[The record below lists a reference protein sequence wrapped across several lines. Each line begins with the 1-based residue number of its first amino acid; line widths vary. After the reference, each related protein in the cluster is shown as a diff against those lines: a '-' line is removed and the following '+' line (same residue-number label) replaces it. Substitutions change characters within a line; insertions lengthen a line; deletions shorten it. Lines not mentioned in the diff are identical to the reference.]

1 MKPFAT
7 INLVLL
13 LTIVVLANLVSGNAF
28 FRLDLTASGAYRLS
42 EVTRETL
49 SRAEDPLRIRVFY
62 SDQVPPPYNGVR
74 RYLLDLL
81 REFEAFGDGRVSY
94 EVVDL
99 SSPEGRNA
107 AQEYGLQQ
115 VEIQEVR
122 SDEFQSRAVYL
133 GAAILYGSALETV
146 DRITATDGLEY
157 RLTTAMRRAITQV
170 DALAGTSEPVVMRA
184 FISPGLGEVRIEGF
198 PDLSGDLREIFHR
211 VNRDHYDRLQFDL
224 REPGPEE
231 TPRLAAEYRLEPL
244 RWSDSGGRE
253 QEGLLEVVL
262 TYGERT
268 QRIPLE
274 IFSSLF
280 GGYSLARP
288 DEIEE
293 AVRRG
298 LRTLVAANPRVA
310 YATGA
315 GERDL
320 GDHQRG
326 AGPFAEL
333 LSERYEIV
341 PVDPD
346 TEAIPPDIDTL
357 IINGPR
363 RSYSERALYRI
374 DQFVMNGGS
383 LLVLL
388 DRYVE
393 EMPSQRE
400 MMFGAQP
407 EWHRVETGL
416 ERLLARYGAEVS
428 EGFVLDEEGFVATM
442 QGRRMTIYQAPVL
455 RGASLNRE
463 SVITRALEDVIV
475 LNATEIERSRGK
487 EGRDGSD
494 GGGVSDGTG
503 NGESSVR
510 FVPLLETSPAS
521 WTIDHP
527 ADAGPWIEGAPAG
540 ETTDRRIV
548 AALLEGTFESYF
560 TAPVALETSDA
571 AERPED
577 ANEAGGTGTG
587 TEIEAGTG
595 LISMEADRF
604 RTRSARESRIVVLST
619 SEVTT
624 AQLLDPRNRTP
635 NGTFLMNTVDYL
647 KGAPAFAELRS
658 KGLGVPRL
666 EISSPAVPGVI
677 RWMNV
682 IGVPLLV
689 IVIGLVVHRRRRL
702 RARRIQAYFHG
713 ESGSV

>member
-7 INLVLL
+7 LNLVLL
-13 LTIVVLANLVSGNAF
+13 LTIVVLVNLVSGNAF

-42 EVTRETL
+42 QVTRETL
-49 SRAEDPLRIRVFY
+49 SRAEDPLRVRVFY

-81 REFEAFGDGRVSY
+81 REFETLGGERVSY

-99 SSPEGRNA
+99 STPEGRSA

-133 GAAILYGSALETV
+133 GAVILYGSAVETV

-157 RLTTAMRRAITQV
+157 RLATAMRRAITQV
-170 DALAGTSEPVVMRA
+170 DALAGTTEPVVMRA
-184 FISPGLGEVRIEGF
+184 FISPGLGEVQIEGL
-198 PDLSGDLREIFHR
+198 PDLPGELREIFRR

-224 REPGPEE
+224 QEPGPGEAR
-231 TPRLAAEYRLEPL
+231 RLAAEYNLEPL
-244 RWSDSGGRE
+244 RWRDSAGRE
-253 QEGLLEVVL
+253 REGLLEVVL
-262 TYGERT
+262 SYGERT
-268 QRIPLE
+268 QRVPLE
-274 IFSSLF
+274 IFSGLF
-280 GGYSLARP
+280 GGYSLSRP

-293 AVRRG
+293 AIRRG

-315 GERDL
+315 GERAI

-326 AGPFAEL
+326 AGPFADL
-333 LSERYEIV
+333 LRERYEIV
-341 PVDPD
+341 PVDLD
-346 TEAIPPDIDTL
+346 GEAIPADIDTL
-357 IINGPR
+357 ILNGPR
-363 RSYSERALYRI
+363 RPYSERALYRI

-383 LLVLL
+383 LLVFL

-393 EMPSQRE
+393 EMPSQQE

-407 EWHRVETGL
+407 EWHQVETGL
-416 ERLLARYGAEVS
+416 GRLLDRYGVEVGD
-428 EGFVLDEEGFVATM
+428 GFVLDEAGFVATM

-455 RGASLNRE
+455 QGASLNRE

-475 LNATEIERSRGK
+475 LNATEIERSRHDAARD
-487 EGRDGSD
+487 EGRAAAHDAAG
-494 GGGVSDGTG
+494 
-503 NGESSVR
+503 SVR
-510 FVPLLETSPAS
+510 FTPLLQTSPAS

-548 AALLEGTFESYF
+548 AALLEGAFESYF
-560 TAPVALETSDA
+560 TSPVALEDPDA
-571 AERPED
+571 PTTPD
-577 ANEAGGTGTG
+577 APNAPPADP
-587 TEIEAGTG
+587 EAGTSAG
-595 LISMEADRF
+595 ALADPEAGTITVEADRF

-666 EISSPAVPGVI
+666 EISSPAVPGMV
-677 RWMNV
+677 RWTNV

-689 IVIGLVVHRRRRL
+689 VVIGLAVHRRRRL
-702 RARRIQAYFHG
+702 RARRIQAIFHDG
-713 ESGSV
+713 SGSV